1 MIHEGGLG
9 SALPAE
15 GDLIE
20 IFTINGHA
28 RFRIDHQEVYDLKHG
43 SMYSATYLESDN
55 PTDEVD
61 LYPMFSAA
69 RPPWLHFCT
78 VRADECTASEHDQQ
92 LFHVGKWRFILE
104 SELEVALDSAAG
116 AAAAGAG
123 GPTAPPAAKGAGGG
137 VSIVQAVPNGKDDLR
152 DKLVA
157 LRARVQGPPLPPPA
171 FPPPGELASAGQGRR
186 AGSRGYGGSEE
197 PPRKHPRVEG
207 AAVLG
212 KGEAGASRGPRD
224 RSLGASKRHGLAEA
238 IAAKGIQ
245 AASGRRDS
253 PHRSRER
260 AARGERGRSRSRRG
274 SRHRRR
280 SRYRSP
286 SRSSS
291 GSRSRDFPEGRRSKR
306 EQVRATMERRPGR
319 ITERLLAKMR
329 AYLPRESRPGSATEP
344 VAMRY
349 LTTQLIPRLGSELN
363 KRNEAELRTLATCL
377 DCLLDGNFVGCTDL
391 LAQQFK
397 AVEMAQREGWAAAQH
412 LNPLHDTLVSAMEED
427 EREELYRA
435 EQQEMKREELN
446 NRSPPRA
453 GSGGGV
459 SSGSDERGP
468 ETGPRARGSPAQAA
482 GKGRGKKGKGL
493 VGGVG
498 IGVLG
503 ELLLGFARQG
513 SACKSRAGAPS
524 SWGESCSPSSSREL
538 LPFAT
543 SLGLAPYRQHAEYA
557 RLLAGGDKTGRC
569 ALPRPALGLDEW
581 LLLVLLGLNALWD
594 GSRALGQ
601 QPCAMPVNG
610 PSVAQ
615 VACFWHLE
623 RKVHSFVTTPGMGV
637 AAEAPVELFAKR
649 EVSYG
654 GDVVQRAVELTW
666 EQIEPAL
673 PPADRCGRLRAVDF
687 CKPRVRRYL
696 EEPIE
701 MLVPLDCF
709 PARPKPGKVMASSTE
724 IVRIGRGLLERGLV
738 APLRRSDLLHIHGE
752 PVVNGLFG
760 ALKDDLV
767 PSGPSAG
774 QPQLRLIMNLTASN
788 QLMGELPLDIAKLP
802 FYAQWRNIIID
813 VGEELV
819 WAHDDMKGA
828 FYLFSLPPQWA
839 ALFCFDVAFDPLELG
854 IRDWGD
860 EPIWLG
866 ATTVPMGWC
875 NAMGLF
881 QYLHRRLL
889 ISGGVHPRG
898 LPLRREIRKDRPF
911 PVARS
916 GDDEFDQLWQIYC
929 DDADYGKLI
938 SKQERWHQHL
948 SQAACFSEAARARY
962 DEWAVPISAK
972 SGTNCSSVSR
982 LGALLD
988 GADGRLRLTPKRVGL
1003 LTRLSCHCIAS
1014 PAVRRK
1020 HLEIVIGHWVHAAS
1034 YRKECMSCFQEVW
1047 HVLSHWSGG
1056 PRALPEGA
1064 RRELLLALALLPC
1077 FEYDLRSPISRVMTA
1092 SDASENGG
1100 GVTYTSRHTAEGR
1113 TAALCEL
1120 AGGCAHGR
1128 DLLVLLE
1135 VGGCG
1140 RGRMAFDSVGLEL
1153 SLHGLLSV
1161 TPDAARTVRAR
1172 WPEAEVLG
1180 DLRAFD
1186 AIAARRLLGRAAH
1199 ATDLVFMCHIGS
1211 ALELDADLPLIC
1223 SAQRVLQRE
1232 GAGLRV
1238 WPVCLAAPSTSREQL
1253 ESVTRAFRSIPL
1265 FMDVSTVSESTGC
1278 EYCWLSWPLEG
1289 GSHLRMSRQPDRIFL
1304 SWSESTPAAPPA
1316 AAGAGLRSTGA
1327 RRGARSC
1334 PLGKECP
1341 AGAAQRG
1348 CLQCIALRLGFP
1360 HDFFLQ
1366 ARSRKSGCT
1375 SEALDQARHA
1385 VAAQCGP
1392 VAPLAYLVGLWG
1404 QINSR
1409 FVHILDSQVCIGVL
1423 CKGRSSVWGLQKILA
1438 RIVSLLLAGSLHPH
1452 WVYVRSADNPADAV
1466 ADYLEAL
1473 WDDGSPRSLAADTL
1487 SGLQHLVP
1495 SLRRE
1500 LKEGWRLLR
1509 TWDQN
1514 EMPSRAPP
1522 LRPEV
1527 AIALAGFALAD
1538 GREDVATAI
1547 LAGFN
1552 GLLRPSEMLISAGD
1566 CVFDHSQRTCVVN
1579 LGLTKGGKRQGCPE
1593 DVIID
1598 DEFAYL
1604 LLRRALA
1611 GCAAGTALLPRGLA
1625 NFRASFASYLG
1636 KAGLDPSRIK
1646 PYSIRR
1652 GGATHH
1658 FSSLGNMALTCER
1671 GRWRSRATA
1680 KIYITEGVAALE
1692 AVAVTKQQRAALA
1705 LGHQLFHRHIERIMD
1720 GGK

>member
-1 MIHEGGLG
+1 MVVSTAIATGTWLVILIYATIAAERGCGDDL
-9 SALPAE
+9 ALPVHLVEYRRALLAPRSSQREAGAPRAE
-15 GDLIE
+15 ALSPIVAPTLLTGSREFREAGDLIE
-20 IFTINGHA
+20 IFAINGHA

-43 SMYSATYLESDN
+43 SMHSATYLESDN

-61 LYPMFSAA
+61 LCPMFSAA

-78 VRADECTASEHDQQ
+78 VRADECTASEHNQQ

-104 SELEVALDSAAG
+104 CELEVALDSAAG

-157 LRARVQGPPLPPPA
+157 LRARAQGPPLPPPA

-186 AGSRGYGGSEE
+186 AGPRGYDGSEE
-197 PPRKHPRVEG
+197 PQRKHPRVEG

-212 KGEAGASRGPRD
+212 KAGAGASRGLRD

-238 IAAKGIQ
+238 TAAKGIQ

-280 SRYRSP
+280 SRCRSP
-286 SRSSS
+286 SQLESS
-291 GSRSRDFPEGRRSKR
+291 GSRSWDFPEGRRSKR

-319 ITERLLAKMR
+319 ITEWLLAKMR
-329 AYLPRESRPGSATEP
+329 TYLPRESRPGSATEP

-363 KRNEAELRTLATCL
+363 KRNEAELRTLAICL

-391 LAQQFK
+391 LARQFK
-397 AVEMAQREGWAAAQH
+397 AVEMAQRGGWAAAQH

-435 EQQEMKREELN
+435 EQQEMKREELK
-446 NRSPPRA
+446 NRISTGRA
-453 GSGGGV
+453 QSRGAARSGLGGGGLLDRKLALRARHSEEV
-459 SSGSDERGP
+459 TRGLFDPAEPASVYPRRGACPPPSLSLPRSGA
-468 ETGPRARGSPAQAA
+468 ETGLSE
-482 GKGRGKKGKGL
+482 GL

-503 ELLLGFARQG
+503 ELLLEFARQG

-538 LPFAT
+538 LSFAT
-543 SLGLAPYRQHAEYA
+543 SLGLAPCRQHAEYA
-557 RLLAGGDKTGRC
+557 RLLARGDRTGRC

-581 LLLVLLGLNALWD
+581 LLLALLGLNALWD

-601 QPCAMPVNG
+601 QPCAMPVNR

-637 AAEAPVELFAKR
+637 AAEAPVELFATR

-654 GDVVQRAVELTW
+654 GDVAQRAVELTW

-687 CKPRVRRYL
+687 CEPRVRRYL

-724 IVRIGRGLLERGLV
+724 IIRIGRGLLERGLV
-738 APLRRSDLLHIHGE
+738 APLRRSDLLHIRGE

-760 ALKDDLV
+760 VLKDDLV
-767 PSGPSAG
+767 PSGPLAG

-813 VGEELV
+813 VGEELA
-819 WAHDDMKGA
+819 W
-828 FYLFSLPPQWA
+828 
-839 ALFCFDVAFDPLELG
+839 
-854 IRDWGD
+854 
-860 EPIWLG
+860 
-866 ATTVPMGWC
+866 
-875 NAMGLF
+875 
-881 QYLHRRLL
+881 
-889 ISGGVHPRG
+889 
-898 LPLRREIRKDRPF
+898 
-911 PVARS
+911 
-916 GDDEFDQLWQIYC
+916 
-929 DDADYGKLI
+929 
-938 SKQERWHQHL
+938 
-948 SQAACFSEAARARY
+948 
-962 DEWAVPISAK
+962 
-972 SGTNCSSVSR
+972 
-982 LGALLD
+982 
-988 GADGRLRLTPKRVGL
+988 
-1003 LTRLSCHCIAS
+1003 
-1014 PAVRRK
+1014 
-1020 HLEIVIGHWVHAAS
+1020 
-1034 YRKECMSCFQEVW
+1034 
-1047 HVLSHWSGG
+1047 
-1056 PRALPEGA
+1056 
-1064 RRELLLALALLPC
+1064 
-1077 FEYDLRSPISRVMTA
+1077 A

-1100 GVTYTSRHTAEGR
+1100 GVAYTSRHTAEGR

-1161 TPDAARTVRAR
+1161 TLDAARTVRAR
-1172 WPEAEVLG
+1172 WPEAEALR

-1238 WPVCLAAPSTSREQL
+1238 WLVCLAAPSTSREQL

-1304 SWSESTPAAPPA
+1304 SWSESTPAVPPA

-1334 PLGKECP
+1334 PLGKERP

-1348 CLQCIALRLGFP
+1348 RLQCIALRLGFP

-1385 VAAQCGP
+1385 AAAQCGP

-1404 QINSR
+1404 WQRGFLPDAPTPDVARGGLSAAGSAFVERLAGRAIEEIACAGSHQLSLEAMVRSTIFKGSDVRIATASLCDPSSWPRRGIPAARWDWMTCQAWRWRDAEHINELELRAVLSSVRWRLRSSMQIHSR
-1409 FVHILDSQVCIGVL
+1409 FVHILDSQVCVGVL
-1423 CKGRSSVWGLQKILA
+1423 CKGRSSARCLQKILA
-1438 RIVSLLLAGSLHPH
+1438 RIVSLLLAGSLRPH

-1473 WDDGSPRSLAADTL
+1473 WDDGSPRSLAAHTL

-1604 LLRRALA
+1604 LLRWALA
-1611 GCAAGTALLPRGLA
+1611 GCAAGTALPPRGLA

-1652 GGATHH
+1652 GGAAHN

-1680 KIYITEGVAALE
+1680 NIFITEGMAALE